1 MFLRNELRAAITE
14 NRIQKY
20 HFNFL
25 RNLFEKTATF
35 LGYMDWKDLLPREAD
50 DAAKLSYA
58 KRILDISSH
67 SQYSGEEVSSLN
79 PREKVIWSGSWLV
92 ICDSRGTSTSTI

>member
-1 MFLRNELRAAITE
+1 M
-14 NRIQKY
+14 
-20 HFNFL
+20 

-50 DAAKLSYA
+50 NETKLSYA

-79 PREKVIWSGSWLV
+79 PREKQMLIYLFESF
-92 ICDSRGTSTSTI
+92 DNTYHFNKEHP